1 MTKELEGVKELD
13 ELIKG
18 FDWAINDMEVN
29 PPKFKSDRYFFEAV
43 KKYYQRAYEATI
55 NHKPLVDSGLF
66 VPVELY
72 QAMDIPYF
80 LSEYHS
86 ILYATRSPDKIF
98 QYLDI
103 AEGYGLS
110 NEICSPHRVALG
122 LAIKKMVPRPSLVVS
137 TATTCDQTL
146 KLYDNLSNFYKVP
159 AFMIDTP
166 YGFTEKDINYA
177 KKEIQ
182 GMIRFLEEHTG
193 QKLDYD
199 RLKEVLELSKAGY
212 DYWGKICELRKTIP
226 CPIGSRDSIKDFGV
240 LLTAGGTLEGVRYFE
255 NRYQEIKEKVDRKEG
270 SIPEERHRVAWLYV
284 LPLFDLGIADW
295 MEEEYGAV
303 IVMDTFGYSNP
314 LIQLEPGDPIDFMA
328 KKPLKWGFIQLGWGD
343 GAITG
348 FSKTMARQV
357 KEYNADM
364 AMLLAHWSCRQYCG
378 TIKQLRDDVTEMAGV
393 PFLII
398 DGDLLDSRVVSSAQ
412 MKAKIK
418 DFFKTVETRAGSK

>member
-1 MTKELEGVKELD
+1 MTKELEGVKELE

-18 FDWAINDMEVN
+18 FDWIINNLEVN

-43 KKYYQRAYEATI
+43 KKYYEKAYEATI

-66 VPVELY
+66 IPVELFR
-72 QAMDIPYF
+72 AMDIPYF

-86 ILYATRSPDKIF
+86 ILYATSAPDKIF

-146 KLYDNLSNFYKVP
+146 KLYDNLSNFYGIP
-159 AFMIDTP
+159 AFMLDTP
-166 YGFTEKDINYA
+166 YGATARDVEYA

-182 GMIRFLEEHTG
+182 NLIQFLEEHTG
-193 QKLDYD
+193 KKLDYG
-199 RLKEVLELSKAGY
+199 RLKEVLELSKTAY
-212 DYWGKICELRKTIP
+212 EYWGKICELRKTIP
-226 CPIGSRDSIKDFGV
+226 CPIGSKDSIKDFGV
-240 LLTAGGTLEGVRYFE
+240 LMTAGGTPEGVRYFE
-255 NRYQEIKEKVDRKEG
+255 ARHDEIKDKVDRKEG
-270 SIPEERHRVAWLYV
+270 SIQDEQHRIAWLYV

-314 LIQLEPGDPIDFMA
+314 AIELSSEDPINFLA

-343 GAITG
+343 GAVTG

-357 KEYNADM
+357 KEYNADI
-364 AMLLAHWSCRQYCG
+364 AMVLAHWSCRQYCG
-378 TIKQLRDDVTEMAGV
+378 TIKQLRDDVTEMAGI

-412 MKAKIK
+412 MKAKIS
-418 DFFKTVETRAGSK
+418 DFIEMAEARVCS